1 MSLSASSPVL
11 LPSAAALS
19 ALRKR
24 ARRQPLAVAGIILL
38 VGFIFCG
45 IAAPWIAPYNPS
57 AIDLLHRLQGPSPAH
72 WAGTDELGR
81 DTFSRP
87 LWERVFRSP
96 CRLP

>member
-1 MSLSASSPVL
+1 MSLSAPPAVS
-11 LPSAAALS
+11 LPSVAALS
-19 ALRKR
+19 VLRKR
-24 ARRQPLAVAGIILL
+24 VRRQPLAVAGIVLL
-38 VGFIFCG
+38 FGFIVCG